1 MREPDRDRWLSIG
14 MSVLLH
20 GTIIGLLAYG
30 WWRYEH
36 RPVTPSVS
44 VDARVVDAKSL
55 NGLGAARRP
64 APQPKAPPPPAP
76 EPKPQAATPAQ
87 GPPAPTTAQELA
99 LRAQAAQAEAKRIA
113 AAEAEQER
121 LKKQQAVAQA
131 EALAEARKRA
141 EAEKLAQERRAR
153 ARAEAEKLA
162 QERRARA
169 RAEKL
174 LAEQRRLALERKL
187 AAERAAA
194 ARAARIAQLRQALAE
209 DAQSNAKMRAATAGW
224 ISEVTQRVEAAWIK
238 PPSARHNLSCIV
250 HVTLVKGGA
259 VAGASVGRC
268 NGDEAVRE
276 SIEAAVYRA
285 SPLPPPPD
293 PALYGQV
300 LNFIFAPNSAGE
312 P

>member
-1 MREPDRDRWLSIG
+1 MREPDRDRWLSLG

-44 VDARVVDAKSL
+44 VDARVVDAKTL
-55 NGLGAARRP
+55 NGVGAARRP
-64 APQPKAPPPPAP
+64 APQPKAPPPAPAP
-76 EPKPQAATPAQ
+76 EPKPQVASPAQ

-99 LRAQAAQAEAKRIA
+99 LRAQAAQAEAKRVA
-113 AAEAEQER
+113 AAEAERER

-131 EALAEARKRA
+131 EARAEARK
-141 EAEKLAQERRAR
+141 
-153 ARAEAEKLA
+153 RAEAEKLA

-194 ARAARIAQLRQALAE
+194 ARSARIAQLRQALAE

-224 ISEVTQRVEAAWIK
+224 VSEVTQRVEAAWIK

-285 SPLPPPPD
+285 SPLPPLPD
-293 PALYGQV
+293 PALYGQE
-300 LNFIFAPNSAGE
+300 LNFVFAPNSAGE

>member
-44 VDARVVDAKSL
+44 VDARVVDAQAL
-55 NGLGAARRP
+55 TGIGAARQP
-64 APQPKAPPPPAP
+64 APQPEAPPPPP
-76 EPKPQAATPAQ
+76 PKAVSPPQ

-99 LRAQAAQAEAKRIA
+99 LRARAA
-113 AAEAEQER
+113 AAEAEHVAAAEAERQR
-121 LKKQQAVAQA
+121 LKKQRAAAQA
-131 EALAEARKRA
+131 EALAKARAEARMRA
-141 EAEKLAQERRAR
+141 EAEKRAQEKRAL
-153 ARAEAEKLA
+153 EHAEK
-162 QERRARA
+162 
-169 RAEKL
+169 
-174 LAEQRRLALERKL
+174 LAEQRRLALQRKL

-224 ISEVTQRVEAAWIK
+224 VSEVTQRVEAAWIK
-238 PPSARHNLSCIV
+238 PPSAGQNLSCIV

-293 PALYGQV
+293 PALYSQE
-300 LNFIFAPNSAGE
+300 LNFVFAPNSAGE

>member
-44 VDARVVDAKSL
+44 VDARVVDAQAL

-64 APQPKAPPPPAP
+64 APQPKAPPPAP
-76 EPKPQAATPAQ
+76 EPKPQAASPAQ

-99 LRAQAAQAEAKRIA
+99 LRAQAAQAEAKRVA
-113 AAEAEQER
+113 AAEAERER
-121 LKKQQAVAQA
+121 LKKQQAAAQA
-131 EALAEARKRA
+131 E
-141 EAEKLAQERRAR
+141 

-162 QERRARA
+162 QERRARV
-169 RAEKL
+169 RAEK

-293 PALYGQV
+293 PALYGQE

>member
-44 VDARVVDAKSL
+44 VDARVVDAKAL

-131 EALAEARKRA
+131 EALAEARK
-141 EAEKLAQERRAR
+141 
-153 ARAEAEKLA
+153 RAEAEKLA

>member
-1 MREPDRDRWLSIG
+1 

-44 VDARVVDAKSL
+44 VDARVVDAQAL
-55 NGLGAARRP
+55 AGMGAARHP
-64 APQPKAPPPPAP
+64 APQPKAPPPPKPKP
-76 EPKPQAATPAQ
+76 EPKPKVMSPPQ
-87 GPPAPTTAQELA
+87 GPPVHTAARELA
-99 LRAQAAQAEAKRIA
+99 LRAHAAAAEAEHIA
-113 AAEAEQER
+113 AAEAERRHLE
-121 LKKQQAVAQA
+121 KQRAAAQA
-131 EALAEARKRA
+131 EALAK
-141 EAEKLAQERRAR
+141 
-153 ARAEAEKLA
+153 ARAEAEKRAL
-162 QERRARA
+162 ERAA
-169 RAEKL
+169 K
-174 LAEQRRLALERKL
+174 LAEQRRLALQRKL
-187 AAERAAA
+187 AAARAAA

-224 ISEVTQRVEAAWIK
+224 VSEVTQRVEAASIK
-238 PPSARHNLSCIV
+238 PPSAGQNLRCIV

-293 PALYGQV
+293 PALYTQE
-300 LNFIFAPNSAGE
+300 LNFVFAPNSAGE

>member
-1 MREPDRDRWLSIG
+1 

-44 VDARVVDAKSL
+44 VDARVVDAQAL
-55 NGLGAARRP
+55 TGIGAARRP
-64 APQPKAPPPPAP
+64 APQPKAPPPSP
-76 EPKPQAATPAQ
+76 PKPKAVSPPQ
-87 GPPAPTTAQELA
+87 GPPVPTTAQELA
-99 LRAQAAQAEAKRIA
+99 LRAHAA
-113 AAEAEQER
+113 AAEAEHVAAAEAERQR
-121 LKKQQAVAQA
+121 LKKQRAAVQA
-131 EALAEARKRA
+131 EALAK
-141 EAEKLAQERRAR
+141 
-153 ARAEAEKLA
+153 ARAEAEKRA
-162 QERRARA
+162 QEKRALEH
-169 RAEKL
+169 AEK
-174 LAEQRRLALERKL
+174 LAEQRRLALQRKL

-224 ISEVTQRVEAAWIK
+224 VSEVTQRVEAAWIK
-238 PPSARHNLSCIV
+238 PPSAGQNLSCIV

-259 VAGASVGRC
+259 VAGASVGQC

-293 PALYGQV
+293 PALYSQE
-300 LNFIFAPNSAGE
+300 LNFVFAPNSAGE

>member
-1 MREPDRDRWLSIG
+1 

-121 LKKQQAVAQA
+121 LKKQQAVAQ
-131 EALAEARKRA
+131 
-141 EAEKLAQERRAR
+141 
-153 ARAEAEKLA
+153 AEAEKLA

>member
-44 VDARVVDAKSL
+44 VDARVVDAQAL

-64 APQPKAPPPPAP
+64 APQPKAPPPAP
-76 EPKPQAATPAQ
+76 EPKPQAASPAQ

-99 LRAQAAQAEAKRIA
+99 LRAQAAQAEAKRVA
-113 AAEAEQER
+113 AAEAERER
-121 LKKQQAVAQA
+121 LKKQQAAAQA
-131 EALAEARKRA
+131 E
-141 EAEKLAQERRAR
+141 

-162 QERRARA
+162 QERRARV
-169 RAEKL
+169 RAEK

>member
-76 EPKPQAATPAQ
+76 QPKPQAATPAQ

-131 EALAEARKRA
+131 EAL
-141 EAEKLAQERRAR
+141 
-153 ARAEAEKLA
+153 AEAEKLA

>member
-44 VDARVVDAKSL
+44 VDARVVDAQAR
-55 NGLGAARRP
+55 NGLGAARRQ
-64 APQPKAPPPPAP
+64 APQPKAPPPAP
-76 EPKPQAATPAQ
+76 EPKPQAASPAQ

-99 LRAQAAQAEAKRIA
+99 LRAQAAQAEAKRVA
-113 AAEAEQER
+113 AAEAERER
-121 LKKQQAVAQA
+121 LKKQQAAAQA
-131 EALAEARKRA
+131 E
-141 EAEKLAQERRAR
+141 

-162 QERRARA
+162 QERRARV
-169 RAEKL
+169 RAEK

-293 PALYGQV
+293 PALYGQE
-300 LNFIFAPNSAGE
+300 LNFVFAPNSAGE

>member
-44 VDARVVDAKSL
+44 VDARVVDAQAL

-64 APQPKAPPPPAP
+64 APQPKAPPPAP
-76 EPKPQAATPAQ
+76 EPKPQAASPAQ

-99 LRAQAAQAEAKRIA
+99 LRAQAAQAEAKRVA
-113 AAEAEQER
+113 AAEAERER
-121 LKKQQAVAQA
+121 LKKQQAAAQA
-131 EALAEARKRA
+131 E
-141 EAEKLAQERRAR
+141 

-162 QERRARA
+162 QERRARV
-169 RAEKL
+169 RAEK

-293 PALYGQV
+293 PALYGQE
-300 LNFIFAPNSAGE
+300 LNFVFAPNSAGE

>member
-44 VDARVVDAKSL
+44 VDARVVDAQAL

-64 APQPKAPPPPAP
+64 APQPKAPPPAP
-76 EPKPQAATPAQ
+76 EPKPQAASPAQ

-99 LRAQAAQAEAKRIA
+99 LRAQAAQAEAKRVA
-113 AAEAEQER
+113 AAEAERER
-121 LKKQQAVAQA
+121 LKKQQAAAQA
-131 EALAEARKRA
+131 E
-141 EAEKLAQERRAR
+141 

-162 QERRARA
+162 QERRARV
-169 RAEKL
+169 RAEK

-224 ISEVTQRVEAAWIK
+224 VSEVTQRVEAAWIK
-238 PPSARHNLSCIV
+238 PPSAGQNLSCIV

-293 PALYGQV
+293 PALYSQE
-300 LNFIFAPNSAGE
+300 LNFVFAPNSAGE